1 MQTGGDVAEEE
12 GRRQQRA
19 VPAAGEGA
27 RAAAAAAARAPHVG
41 LHGYDNG
48 GGAAQERHRVLLLR
62 LLLARLLLVLSVP
75 VVAMR
80 LLLQLL
86 LPQLLPVQLV
96 PLLMREI
103 GIWIRQTWCQMGALD
118 GYLTSLERLDPFRRL
133 LLVFSEDYLA
143 DRAWHVHVSWNSSI
157 C

>member
-12 GRRQQRA
+12 GRHQQRA

-27 RAAAAAAARAPHVG
+27 RAAAAATARAPRVG
-41 LHGYDNG
+41 LHGDDDG
-48 GGAAQERHRVLLLR
+48 GGAAEERHRVLLLR

-75 VVAMR
+75 VVVMR
-80 LLLQLL
+80 LLLLLL

-118 GYLTSLERLDPFRRL
+118 G
-133 LLVFSEDYLA
+133 
-143 DRAWHVHVSWNSSI
+143 
-157 C
+157 

>member
-12 GRRQQRA
+12 GRCQQRA
-19 VPAAGEGA
+19 VPATGEGE

-41 LHGYDNG
+41 LHIDDDG
-48 GGAAQERHRVLLLR
+48 GGAVEERHRVLLLR

-75 VVAMR
+75 VVVMR
-80 LLLQLL
+80 LLLLLL

-118 GYLTSLERLDPFRRL
+118 G
-133 LLVFSEDYLA
+133 
-143 DRAWHVHVSWNSSI
+143 
-157 C
+157 

>member
-1 MQTGGDVAEEE
+1 M
-12 GRRQQRA
+12 
-19 VPAAGEGA
+19 
-27 RAAAAAAARAPHVG
+27 
-41 LHGYDNG
+41 
-48 GGAAQERHRVLLLR
+48 LLLR

-118 GYLTSLERLDPFRRL
+118 GYLTSFRRL

>member
-1 MQTGGDVAEEE
+1 M
-12 GRRQQRA
+12 
-19 VPAAGEGA
+19 
-27 RAAAAAAARAPHVG
+27 
-41 LHGYDNG
+41 
-48 GGAAQERHRVLLLR
+48 LLLR